1 MESLRGRSFAS
12 DAREAVV
19 EATASFAG
27 TSPDLL
33 LAFASTRQDPSKVH
47 AELRERFPKATIAG
61 CTTTGELMD
70 GEHAN
75 GSLTVAA
82 LFTPNTRWSVQII
95 SPLSAFEDGL
105 ARSAVEAAARE
116 LEIDVTQ
123 VDPRELV
130 GILLSDGLS
139 CKEESVAAAVAEAL
153 EGVPLVGGSA
163 GDDCAFRC
171 TEVIGPQG
179 SATDA
184 ALLVVGHGP
193 AGFYRIVK
201 HQHFTRRAVS
211 MAVTKADPK
220 TRRVYEIDGI
230 LAVDAYAKALGLTRE
245 NLTQEASFLNPV
257 LVNIQGQLYVRSVQT
272 INDDGSLTFYCA
284 VDEGWL
290 LDIAGHDEMVPA
302 LEHDLAALADGKEPP
317 ALLLGF
323 NCILR
328 ALEAEK
334 RGLHEEVGA
343 LVRNFAPAS
352 VGFDTYG
359 EVLNGL
365 HINQTLVAIGFDR
378 SA

>member
-1 MESLRGRSFAS
+1 M
-12 DAREAVV
+12 